1 MRHALLIPGL
11 LGFSIFTAAAAGTT
25 IDATN
30 AFAWGANTGW
40 INCRGNVTNGAVTGE
55 FYCSGF
61 LYSANC
67 GWINLGSGT
76 PANGFHYQNN
86 SATDFGVNTQDYSSD
101 GVTAQAKL
109 RGFAYGANIGW
120 INFEATG
127 DPRINLATGQLQGFA
142 WSANTGWIALSGA
155 GVNVTTTAIDPG
167 PDTDADGIPDPWER
181 FYTNS
186 LAILNGTGDNDHDG
200 VSDLAEYA
208 ADTSP
213 VNLADKLNIT
223 AFVGPR
229 QLVAN
234 GPWATDI
241 TWTSKPTRLYK
252 IQSSLDLSPSWT
264 TLLDNILAAAGA
276 TTTGRVSEPATPPP
290 ARRRFFRVL
299 PKLPLA
305 P

>member
-1 MRHALLIPGL
+1 MKHAFLCLGLSAFLLTPAM
-11 LGFSIFTAAAAGTT
+11 AATT

-30 AFAWGANTGW
+30 SFAYGANTGW

-55 FYCSGF
+55 FFCSGF
-61 LYSANC
+61 IYSANC
-67 GWINLGSGT
+67 GWINLGSGA

-101 GVTAQAKL
+101 GTTSQAKL
-109 RGFAYGANIGW
+109 RGFAWGANIGW

-127 DPRINLATGQLQGFA
+127 DPRIDLTTGQLQGFA
-142 WSANTGWIALSGA
+142 WSANTGWIVLGGT

-186 LAILNGTGDNDHDG
+186 LGVLNGTGDNDHDG
-200 VSDLAEYA
+200 VSDAAEYR
-208 ADTSP
+208 ADTNP
-213 VNLADKLNIT
+213 VNLNDRLDVT
-223 AFVGPR
+223 EFVGPR
-229 QLVAN
+229 QLTV
-234 GPWATDI
+234 GGRWLTDI
-241 TWTSKPTRLYK
+241 TWTSKPTRVYT
-252 IQSSLDLSPSWT
+252 IQANTDLSAVWT
-264 TLLDNILAAAGA
+264 TLLDNIVPSALA
-276 TTTGRVSEPATPPP
+276 TTFQRLSETVAPPL
-290 ARRRFFRVL
+290 RRFFRVV